1 LEEVGNGEDTMPKR
15 IKTTYPGVFYREVKR
30 IGGKGNERVYYVLFK
45 KDGKVLEEKV
55 GRQFADAMTAAK
67 AAAYRSER
75 IEGKRQ
81 SRKQV
86 REAKVTA
93 KKAAEKAEASR
104 WTFDKLWESYKA
116 QRPDLKGLVTD
127 QNRYELH
134 IKPAFGDSEP
144 KDLLPLD
151 LDRLRINLLKK
162 KKPATVRNVMELLR
176 RIINFGLKKQL
187 CSGLSFAVTMPKV
200 SNLKTEDLTPEQVQR
215 LLEALGK
222 DEDPE
227 VADLVRL
234 ALFSGMR
241 RGELFDLHWPDVD
254 FDRGFIS
261 LRDPKGGQDQKVPM
275 NDAARALLRA
285 RPRTES
291 PYVFPGRGGKRR
303 VDVSKTVRRIRAAA
317 GLPKDFRPL
326 HGLRH
331 AFASMLASSGEV
343 DLYTLQKLLTHK
355 SPVMTQRYAHLRDES
370 LKRASNV
377 AGTLIE
383 KAANSKKQATTQEQT
398 A

>member
-1 LEEVGNGEDTMPKR
+1 MPKR

-45 KDGKVLEEKV
+45 KDGRVIEEKA
-55 GRQFADAMTAAK
+55 GRQYADAMTAAK

-86 REAKVTA
+86 REAKVAA
-93 KKAAEKAEASR
+93 KKAGEEAEASR
-104 WTFDKLWESYKA
+104 WTFDKLWEQYKA
-116 QRPDLKGLVTD
+116 ARPDLKGLVTD
-127 QNRYELH
+127 ENRYQLH
-134 IKPAFGDSEP
+134 IKPAFGHREP

-151 LDRLRINLLKK
+151 LDRLRINLLKN

-187 CSGLSFAVTMPKV
+187 CPGLSFTVTMPRV
-200 SNLKTEDLTPEQVQR
+200 NNLKTEDLTPAEMQK
-215 LLEALGK
+215 LLEAIDK

-227 VADLVRL
+227 VADLVKL
-234 ALFSGMR
+234 ALFTGMR
-241 RGELFDLHWPDVD
+241 RGELFNLQWQDVD
-254 FDRGFIS
+254 FERGFIS
-261 LRDPKGGQDQKVPM
+261 LRDPKGGPDQKIPL
-275 NDAARALLRA
+275 NDTARALLGTH
-285 RPRTES
+285 PRTES
-291 PYVFPGRGGKRR
+291 PYVFPGRSGKRR
-303 VDVSKTVRRIRAAA
+303 VDVSKVVRRIRSAA
-317 GLPKDFRPL
+317 GLDKSFRPL

-343 DLYTLQKLLTHK
+343 DLYLLQKLLTHK
-355 SPVMTQRYAHLRDES
+355 SPVMTQRYAHLRDEA
-370 LKRASNV
+370 LKRAADLAGNLIAAATKMKD
-377 AGTLIE
+377 AGTE
-383 KAANSKKQATTQEQT
+383 ERT

>member
-1 LEEVGNGEDTMPKR
+1 MAKR
-15 IKTTYPGVFYREVKR
+15 TKTNYPGVFYREVKR
-30 IGGKGNERVYYVLFK
+30 IGGKGTERVYYAVFK
-45 KDGKVLEEKV
+45 RGGKLIEEKV
-55 GRQFADAMTAAK
+55 GRQYADAMTPAK

-75 IEGKRQ
+75 IEGKRE
-81 SRKQV
+81 SRKEI
-86 REAKVTA
+86 REAKAEA
-93 KKAAEKAEASR
+93 KRAAEEVEAAR
-104 WTFDKLWESYKA
+104 WTFDRLWEAYKE
-116 QRPDLKGLVTD
+116 QRPNLKGLVTD
-127 QNRYELH
+127 ENRYQLH
-134 IKPAFGDSEP
+134 IRPAFGDREP

-162 KKPATVRNVMELLR
+162 KKPATVRNVLELMR
-176 RIINFGLKKQL
+176 RIVNFGVKKQL
-187 CSGLSFAVTMPKV
+187 CPGLPFTVERPKV
-200 SNLKTEDLTPEQVQR
+200 SNLKTEDLTPEQLQA
-215 LLEALGK
+215 LLKALDE

-234 ALFSGMR
+234 ALSTGLR
-241 RGELFDLHWPDVD
+241 RGELFSLRWADLD
-254 FDRGFIS
+254 FERGFIS
-261 LRDPKGGQDQKVPM
+261 IRDPKGGTDQKVPM
-275 NDAARALLRA
+275 SDASRAILKNHT
-285 RPRTES
+285 RTES

-303 VDVSKTVRRIRAAA
+303 VDVSKAVRRIRAAA

-355 SPVMTQRYAHLRDES
+355 SSQMTARYAHLRDET

-377 AGTLIE
+377 AGALIE
-383 KAANSKKQATTQEQT
+383 QAAKGKKQEPAQDQS

>member
-1 LEEVGNGEDTMPKR
+1 MPKR

-30 IGGKGNERVYYVLFK
+30 VGRKGTERVYYVLFK

-55 GRQFADAMTAAK
+55 GRQYTDAMTAAK

-86 REAKVTA
+86 REAKVAA
-93 KKAAEKAEASR
+93 KKAVQEAEASR
-104 WTFDKLWESYKA
+104 WTIDKLWEAYKA

-127 QNRYELH
+127 QNRYENH
-134 IKPAFGDSEP
+134 IKPTLGDREP

-162 KKPATVRNVMELLR
+162 KKPATVRNVIELLK
-176 RIINFGLKKQL
+176 RIISFGVKKQL
-187 CSGLSFAVTMPKV
+187 CQSLTFSVTMPRV
-200 SNLKTEDLTPEQVQR
+200 SNLKTEDLTPDQVKK
-215 LLEALGK
+215 LLEAIGK
-222 DEDPE
+222 DEDQE

-234 ALFSGMR
+234 ALFTGLR
-241 RGELFDLHWPDVD
+241 RGELFSLQWPDVD
-254 FDRGFIS
+254 FERGFIHI
-261 LRDPKGGQDQKVPM
+261 RDPKGGTDQTVPM
-275 NDAARALLRA
+275 NDSARAILRA

-291 PYVFPGRGGKRR
+291 PYVFPGRGGRRR
-303 VDVSKTVRRIRAAA
+303 VDVSKVVRRIRAAA

-343 DLYTLQKLLTHK
+343 DLYTLQKLMTHK
-355 SPVMTQRYAHLRDES
+355 SPIMTQRYAHLRDEA

-377 AGTLIE
+377 AGALIE
-383 KAANSKKQATTQEQT
+383 KAANGKKKEAVEEQQT